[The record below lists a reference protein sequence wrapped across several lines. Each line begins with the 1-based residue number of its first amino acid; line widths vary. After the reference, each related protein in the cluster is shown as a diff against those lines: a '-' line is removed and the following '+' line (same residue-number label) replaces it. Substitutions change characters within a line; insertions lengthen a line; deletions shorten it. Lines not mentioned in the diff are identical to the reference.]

1 MFSECLARRH
11 LERAFTNFGLHILCP
26 MGYIGGLRER
36 WHDGDGQ
43 GERLMSVEMVRK
55 DEEYR
60 HEGLKKYKK
69 LLKAGGDS

>member
-1 MFSECLARRH
+1 
-11 LERAFTNFGLHILCP
+11 